1 MGGHRAGGAASAAT
15 AVVRAAAASLAK
27 DKKKKTSPRKLLM
40 QRKAEQVAAEASA
53 SLLFHCSGVNCKQ
66 WRELKNSLATIQG
79 KSLFQPN
86 FKNSQGAN
94 FSAKISSSPGPL
106 CLLYLGEGASQEK
119 LSKLLPPA
127 SMSDSML
134 LLYGQQQSS
143 ILNHVDVKK
152 AASLDLV
159 SVYRRGVFSTL
170 FNPMAF
176 FSGLDR
182 IKAAKDSQSS
192 AEGAPEAANQEPS
205 QVLSSNPSA

>member
-1 MGGHRAGGAASAAT
+1 MRWEDSNTCAMGGHGG
-15 AVVRAAAASLAK
+15 AVVRAVAAAAMK
-27 DKKKKTSPRKLLM
+27 EKKKKVSPRKLLM
-40 QRKAEQVAAEASA
+40 QRKAEQVAAQASA

-66 WRELKNSLATIQG
+66 WRELKNSLASIQG

-86 FKNSQGAN
+86 FKSSQGGHFA
-94 FSAKISSSPGPL
+94 SKIASSPGPL
-106 CLLYLGEGASQEK
+106 CLLYLGEGASQDK

-134 LLYGQQQSS
+134 LLYGQQHSS

-152 AASLDLV
+152 AASLDLF
-159 SVYRRGVFSTL
+159 SVYRRNVLSTL

-182 IKAAKDSQSS
+182 IKAAKDSQ
-192 AEGAPEAANQEPS
+192 GVTPS
-205 QVLSSNPSA
+205 T

>member
-1 MGGHRAGGAASAAT
+1 GNKARMAGHGG
-15 AVVRAAAASLAK
+15 AVVRAAAAAVVK
-27 DKKKKTSPRKLLM
+27 EKKKKVSPRKLLM

-86 FKNSQGAN
+86 FKSSH
-94 FSAKISSSPGPL
+94 FSPFAEKIASSPGPL
-106 CLLYLGEGASQEK
+106 CLLYLGEGASQDK
-119 LSKLLPPA
+119 LSKLLPPT

-134 LLYGQQQSS
+134 LLFGQQQSS

-152 AASLDLV
+152 ATSLDLV
-159 SVYRRGVFSTL
+159 SVYRRSVFSTL
-170 FNPMAF
+170 FNPMVF

-182 IKAAKDSQSS
+182 MKSISESGSAASANEEVSS
-192 AEGAPEAANQEPS
+192 TAPS
-205 QVLSSNPSA
+205 

>member
-1 MGGHRAGGAASAAT
+1 MGGNGG
-15 AVVRAAAASLAK
+15 AVVRAAAAAVVTA
-27 DKKKKTSPRKLLM
+27 KKKKVSPRKLLM

-86 FKNSQGAN
+86 LKSSHGTFFAD
-94 FSAKISSSPGPL
+94 KIASSPGPL
-106 CLLYLGEGASQEK
+106 CLLYLGEGASQDK

-134 LLYGQQQSS
+134 LLFGQQQSS

-152 AASLDLV
+152 ASSLDLV
-159 SVYRRGVFSTL
+159 SVYRRSVFSTL
-170 FNPMAF
+170 FNPMVF

-182 IKAAKDSQSS
+182 MKSITESGSS
-192 AEGAPEAANQEPS
+192 TTANEEG
-205 QVLSSNPSA
+205 SSTPPT